1 MINFFANQNLVLY
14 ITRLFLDGG
23 ESLDESSDEIV
34 DDSEKSD
41 GEESDISPEIDSAHL
56 ENINVERILTK
67 LEDFDQGQRLVPSDS
82 DHLQDARFGRA
93 FEDSGKICNDSEG
106 SVNNFKIVGV
116 QSEVVYN
123 GSNASGNELKEFGK
137 STEVF
142 GIRVS
147 MPAEASGTE
156 DEFDDYENETEDT
169 EIRSESERSSNES
182 FSEINTID
190 NGDDDLL
197 RQLGKKL
204 YILNTNYT

>member
-1 MINFFANQNLVLY
+1 M
-14 ITRLFLDGG
+14 
-23 ESLDESSDEIV
+23 
-34 DDSEKSD
+34 
-41 GEESDISPEIDSAHL
+41 

-93 FEDSGKICNDSEG
+93 FDESGKICNDSEG
-106 SVNNFKIVGV
+106 SVNNFKTVGV

-123 GSNASGNELKEFGK
+123 RSNASGNELKEFRK
-137 STEVF
+137 CTEVF

-147 MPAEASGTE
+147 MPAETSGNGSCTE
-156 DEFDDYENETEDT
+156 YDGYENETEDT
-169 EIRSESERSSNES
+169 EIISESERSSNES
-182 FSEINTID
+182 FSEINTND

-204 YILNTNYT
+204 